1 MATDFDGNTL
11 AVGDKVWIPGTVASI
26 GAAGMIGVTTAY
38 NAQALNVPA
47 NTSRKPRT
55 FPDAP

>member
-11 AVGDKVWIPGTVASI
+11 APGDKVWIPATVNS
-26 GAAGMIGVTTAY
+26 VTTLNVNLTTAY
-38 NAQALNVPA
+38 SAVTFNIQGNA
-47 NTSRKPRT
+47 TRKPRS